1 MTSTEAG
8 EILYQQVGS
17 WNQESLFLE
26 GPECQNSSHNDA
38 TPMNELLNFLFN
50 ELLSLNQRSRSHFI
64 LSVN

>member
-17 WNQESLFLE
+17 WNQESQLFE
-26 GPECQNSSHNDA
+26 EPECQKSSHNDA
-38 TPMNELLNFLFN
+38 TPINELLNFLFN
-50 ELLSLNQRSRSHFI
+50 ELLLFNQRSRSHFI